1 MIILRFKIYN
11 HILFNNSHHSYLIH
25 YFISSNLN
33 IYMKNYINLF
43 FSLHFPSFLIV
54 ASRII
59 LILVL
64 TYPLY
69 SRIRISHLIN
79 YLFFFFSLSK
89 SIRNNKSFQIFHLSR
104 FFLFPPT
111 HFQLIQP
118 FIIRWLKQ
126 FSDQSILFSSPY
138 LDILQQVL
146 YLAKF
151 GATSDDWKIL
161 LNFFIQPLQEEF
173 AKTMKLIV
181 PSDTTLSDISMLGL
195 LSYYKIQNTL
205 LNRINSFYS
214 SI

>member
-1 MIILRFKIYN
+1 MIILLFKIYN
-11 HILFNNSHHSYLIH
+11 LILFNNSHHSYLIH
-25 YFISSNLN
+25 YFISSNLS
-33 IYMKNYINLF
+33 IFMKNYINLF

-69 SRIRISHLIN
+69 SRIRISHLIK

-111 HFQLIQP
+111 YLQLIQP

-151 GATSDDWKIL
+151 GATSDDWKTL
-161 LNFFIQPLQEEF
+161 LNFFTKTIQEEF
-173 AKTMKLIV
+173 AKTMKLVV
-181 PSDTTLSDISMLGL
+181 PSDTTLSEISM
-195 LSYYKIQNTL
+195 
-205 LNRINSFYS
+205 
-214 SI
+214 